1 MLKKSF
7 GDRVF
12 SLGLHST
19 DFSENYPTQI
29 LKEHKIDNLLSL
41 RDDPALKDT
50 PFIND
55 INTYL
60 DNSRTLVLHQ
70 LLSKETAEMS
80 QRVWIPRKME
90 IEAKFMDVSQ

>member
-19 DFSENYPTQI
+19 DFSENYPTRI
-29 LKEHKIDNLLSL
+29 LNEHKIYKLLSL
-41 RDDPALKDT
+41 RNDPALKDT
-50 PFIND
+50 SFIND

-70 LLSKETAEMS
+70 LFSKETAEMS